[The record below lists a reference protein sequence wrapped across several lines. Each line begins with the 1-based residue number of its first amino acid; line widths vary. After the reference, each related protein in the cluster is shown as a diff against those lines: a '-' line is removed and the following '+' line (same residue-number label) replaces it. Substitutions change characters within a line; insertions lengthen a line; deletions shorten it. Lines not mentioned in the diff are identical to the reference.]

1 MNLISLK
8 PLSTTVILKPL
19 TRYKQPNRSKYLC
32 ELEMIMYSTN
42 LCYYSTKIIYDEIRV
57 KNKDEVLNHITKEMY
72 RIHKI
77 LCDKDWY
84 NLENALTKKEH
95 KENFKKFGITKRSL
109 NIKN

>member
-1 MNLISLK
+1 MKLINLK
-8 PLSTTVILKPL
+8 PLSTTATLKSL
-19 TRYKQPNRSKYLC
+19 TRQKQPNRSKYLS

-57 KNKDEVLNHITKEMY
+57 KNKDEVLNHLTKEMY

-84 NLENALTKKEH
+84 NLDTALTQKEVN
-95 KENFKKFGITKRSL
+95 ENFKLFGITKKRL
-109 NIKN
+109 EH

>member
-1 MNLISLK
+1 MKLINLK
-8 PLSTTVILKPL
+8 PLSTKATLKPL
-19 TRYKQPNRSKYLC
+19 IKQKKPNRSKYLS

-84 NLENALTKKEH
+84 NLDTALTQKEVN
-95 KENFKKFGITKRSL
+95 ENFKLFGITKKRL
-109 NIKN
+109 EH

>member
-1 MNLISLK
+1 MKLINLK
-8 PLSTTVILKPL
+8 PLSTTATLKPL
-19 TRYKQPNRSKYLC
+19 IKQKKPNRSKYLS

-84 NLENALTKKEH
+84 NLDTALTQKEVN
-95 KENFKKFGITKRSL
+95 ENFKLFGITKKRL
-109 NIKN
+109 EH